1 MKVILAVSDPR
12 SNVHYSGGYGGGIFS
27 GFDSSVSGIHQQE
40 DYDCHYIYE
49 NQRWNPLEG
58 YSDRRLPSDRW
69 NWSDE
74 SGVYERTREGYVL
87 PSSQWQWA
95 DEQWTVETKPNITD
109 KDGWQYAVDFPRTY
123 RRECGWNDYVRRRRW
138 KRRCKLTTTGPW
150 IQVTPQVRLRD
161 VSIQSD
167 LLDGSIALWTVGT
180 KGDVLYR
187 HGVAEDCP
195 QGSSWEHILTDL
207 PIVSIS
213 VGSKRRVWVIA
224 ENGTAYFRAGF
235 GENKIIGSRWFHISE
250 RPPHLYQVSAGKTS
264 VWTREKDGTCWYR
277 QNITDTYPEG
287 TTWKSQKFRVT
298 ALSVGADNQV
308 WMINRNSIEH
318 RFRVTPTDPL
328 GKGWEVV
335 LSDCW
340 RWISVRGASGTSDD
354 VDEGDDVL
362 EGAELLGTQPNSL
375 LTKLDLSE
383 VDIYSMY
390 GQKDAILTP
399 DSEDDDG

>member
-1 MKVILAVSDPR
+1 M
-12 SNVHYSGGYGGGIFS
+12 
-27 GFDSSVSGIHQQE
+27 
-40 DYDCHYIYE
+40 
-49 NQRWNPLEG
+49 
-58 YSDRRLPSDRW
+58 
-69 NWSDE
+69 
-74 SGVYERTREGYVL
+74 
-87 PSSQWQWA
+87 
-95 DEQWTVETKPNITD
+95 
-109 KDGWQYAVDFPRTY
+109 
-123 RRECGWNDYVRRRRW
+123 
-138 KRRCKLTTTGPW
+138 
-150 IQVTPQVRLRD
+150 
-161 VSIQSD
+161 
-167 LLDGSIALWTVGT
+167 
-180 KGDVLYR
+180 
-187 HGVAEDCP
+187 
-195 QGSSWEHILTDL
+195 
-207 PIVSIS
+207 
-213 VGSKRRVWVIA
+213 GSKRRVWVIA